1 MSMDRDPQDQ
11 ETRRWKVLLRR
22 AAPYLPPRPFR
33 ASLWAI
39 VATALYLFVFASDRY
54 VSEAHVVVD
63 SSDISASE
71 SLDIGSQLTG
81 TKSSHDQLMLQ
92 DHLLSMDMLKQLDT
106 KLNLRAH
113 YSDHSRDQ
121 ISRMWFKNAQL
132 EWFNQVI

>member
-71 SLDIGSQLTG
+71 SLDIGS
-81 TKSSHDQLMLQ
+81 
-92 DHLLSMDMLKQLDT
+92 LLAGAGGGRGRRGRRGRR
-106 KLNLRAH
+106 RAGGG
-113 YSDHSRDQ
+113 R
-121 ISRMWFKNAQL
+121 K
-132 EWFNQVI
+132 